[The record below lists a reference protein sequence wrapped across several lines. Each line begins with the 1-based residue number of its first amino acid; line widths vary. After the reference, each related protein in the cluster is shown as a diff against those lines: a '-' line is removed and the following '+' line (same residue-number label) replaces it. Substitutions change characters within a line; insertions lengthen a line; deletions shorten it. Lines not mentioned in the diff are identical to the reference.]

1 MGGQLAETLFS
12 CQEIFTGT
20 PQQVFEWGGGGGG
33 VAKLD
38 EVFFEEGI
46 LGNFYLIPKMTENA
60 L

>member
-1 MGGQLAETLFS
+1 MVGQLAETLFC

-20 PQQVFEWGGGGGG
+20 PQQVFEWGGG
-33 VAKLD
+33 VKLD